1 MNKKLLK
8 KFLNNK
14 LVQTK
19 FIQKYN
25 KQLIKEEFKIIE
37 KDIYD
42 IIKNTSNKAD
52 IRNLNSIVSK
62 IRGFSSLLNKITPY
76 TNKNQNKMVFISIL
90 KTMKRRHSLLD
101 LDLKMELKE

>member
-1 MNKKLLK
+1 MGKNGPEYT
-8 KFLNNK
+8 FVRIGPSN
-14 LVQTK
+14 TTIS
-19 FIQKYN
+19 IQKYN

-76 TNKNQNKMVFISIL
+76 TNKNQNK
-90 KTMKRRHSLLD
+90 
-101 LDLKMELKE
+101 